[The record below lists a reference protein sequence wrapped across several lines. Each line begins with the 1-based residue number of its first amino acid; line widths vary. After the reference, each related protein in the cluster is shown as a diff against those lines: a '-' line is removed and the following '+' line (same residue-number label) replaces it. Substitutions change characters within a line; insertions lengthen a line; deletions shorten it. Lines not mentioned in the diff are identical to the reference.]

1 MPICSAPK
9 NDGRKQSVV
18 GGRIRAIRMGG
29 ERGGVVKE
37 GAQEWNF
44 SGSEK
49 NSDKQQVDVV
59 ATLLISRYELSR
71 LKGTADQDGGRC
83 QLQMGGKEP
92 P

>member
-1 MPICSAPK
+1 M
-9 NDGRKQSVV
+9 D
-18 GGRIRAIRMGG
+18 
-29 ERGGVVKE
+29 
-37 GAQEWNF
+37 F

-49 NSDKQQVDVV
+49 NSGKQQVDVV
-59 ATLLISRYELSR
+59 PTLLISRYELSQ